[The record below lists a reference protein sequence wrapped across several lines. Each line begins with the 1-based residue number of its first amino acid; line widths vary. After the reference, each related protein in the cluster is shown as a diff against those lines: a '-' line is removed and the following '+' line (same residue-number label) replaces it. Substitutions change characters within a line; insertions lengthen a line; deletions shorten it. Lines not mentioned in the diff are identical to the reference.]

1 MKYRISTNKTMTKHE
16 IRRIIIKWILY
27 FVCLVILYS
36 VMRSGTFGTWQPF
49 MIIPLAV
56 AVSLYERELSSCVFA
71 LFCGYF
77 IDISCGFIFG
87 FSAVWLMFVCIA
99 ASLLS
104 RNLIR
109 VNFLNF
115 MWISCIAVILEFS
128 MYYLFNI
135 ILWNKEDKEIILD
148 ILIIPTVIST
158 IVLSP
163 VVFFIIK
170 FINTK
175 CDDSNR
181 LRYYSPEI
189 TGDSDSVNIK
199 E

>member
-1 MKYRISTNKTMTKHE
+1 MKYRIATNKAMTKNE
-16 IRRIIIKWILY
+16 IRRIVIKWVLY
-27 FVCLVILYS
+27 FVCLIVFYS
-36 VMRSGTFGTWQPF
+36 IMRSGAFGTWQPF
-49 MIIPLAV
+49 LIIPLAV
-56 AVSLYERELSSCVFA
+56 AVSLHERELSSCIFA

-115 MWISCIAVILEFS
+115 MWISCTATLLEFS
-128 MYYLFNI
+128 MDYLFNI
-135 ILWNKEDKEIILD
+135 ILWNKENKEIILD

-158 IVLSP
+158 IALSP
-163 VVFFIIK
+163 IVYFIIK
-170 FINTK
+170 FIYSK

-181 LRYYSPEI
+181 FRYYSPEI
-189 TGDSDSVNIK
+189 TGDDDAVKIK